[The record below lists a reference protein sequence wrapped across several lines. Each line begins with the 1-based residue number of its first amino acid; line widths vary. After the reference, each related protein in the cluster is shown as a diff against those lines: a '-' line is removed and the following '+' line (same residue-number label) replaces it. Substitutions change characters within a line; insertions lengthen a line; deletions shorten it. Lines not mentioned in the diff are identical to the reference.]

1 MQGTSYDLEREE
13 MTAMQGTS
21 YDLKREE
28 KEERVAKDK
37 QMIREL
43 EEDIWHLLDEERE
56 LQDAQEQGHEE
67 DFDSERAM
75 KEAQLAKG
83 FR

>member
-1 MQGTSYDLEREE
+1 M
-13 MTAMQGTS
+13 
-21 YDLKREE
+21 
-28 KEERVAKDK
+28 AKDK

-43 EEDIWHLLDEERE
+43 EEDIWHLMDEERG
-56 LQDAQEQGHEE
+56 LQDRKEQGHEEE
-67 DFDSERAM
+67 DFDSERTM